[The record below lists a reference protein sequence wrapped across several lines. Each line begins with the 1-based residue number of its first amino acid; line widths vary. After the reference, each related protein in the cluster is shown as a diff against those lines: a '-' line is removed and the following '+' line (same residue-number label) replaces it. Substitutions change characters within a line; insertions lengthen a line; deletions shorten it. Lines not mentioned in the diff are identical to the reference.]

1 MKKILVILLL
11 AGCDNSDSRWS
22 YEARKGVIDEC
33 VESSKLDRVMKNML
47 GVEEYCDCSTYELMK
62 KYSEQQMKEV
72 AITRNGVLSK
82 EMMHAMVDA
91 ASECVHHLK
100 QK

>member
-1 MKKILVILLL
+1 
-11 AGCDNSDSRWS
+11 
-22 YEARKGVIDEC
+22 
-33 VESSKLDRVMKNML
+33 MKNTL
-47 GVEEYCDCSTYELMK
+47 LITALVLITNCTNAQ

-72 AITRNGVLSK
+72 AITRNGVISK